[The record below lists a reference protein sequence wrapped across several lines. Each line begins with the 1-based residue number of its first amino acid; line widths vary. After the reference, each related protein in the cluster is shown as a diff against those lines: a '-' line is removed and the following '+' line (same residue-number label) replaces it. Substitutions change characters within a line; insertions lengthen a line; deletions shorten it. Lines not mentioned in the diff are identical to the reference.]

1 MIGLCRHFQRIEGWA
16 QVSEEEVAESLR
28 LARQA
33 IETDKDD
40 PDSLW
45 MAAVTLSI
53 MAGEHATAADRL
65 ERALTLN
72 SNSALAWVAS
82 GYVSIQRNLPNRAIE
97 AFERAMRLSP
107 LDPMQ
112 WMAKDGLAFA
122 YLAAGRFE
130 EAIAWAERSLR
141 EQPRHTAVIRIMAV
155 SHAHLDRIAEARQ
168 WLGRLLDLQ
177 PGFTITGWTAGAPQF
192 FPPHLTD
199 LYVEGLRKAGLPEA

>member
-1 MIGLCRHFQRIEGWA
+1 
-16 QVSEEEVAESLR
+16 
-28 LARQA
+28 
-33 IETDKDD
+33 
-40 PDSLW
+40 
-45 MAAVTLSI
+45 
-53 MAGEHATAADRL
+53 
-65 ERALTLN
+65 
-72 SNSALAWVAS
+72 
-82 GYVSIQRNLPNRAIE
+82 
-97 AFERAMRLSP
+97 
-107 LDPMQ
+107 MQ